1 MQVRR
6 ITING
11 RVFVLTDPVAAARML
26 TRIENAAAGAPT
38 WVTIPVRETHP
49 PKVLITPMVDC
60 FLEVLEIPDEDPE
73 VDGAAQFFSLDWPTD
88 V

>member
-26 TRIENAAAGAPT
+26 TRIEAAAAGAPA
-38 WVTIPVRETHP
+38 WVTVPVRGAHQ
-49 PKVLITPMVDC
+49 PKVLITPAVDC
-60 FLEVLEIPDEDPE
+60 LLEVLEVSDEAPE
-73 VDGAAQFFSLDWPTD
+73 ADGAAPCFSLDWPAEL
-88 V
+88 

>member
-26 TRIENAAAGAPT
+26 TRIEAAAAGPPS
-38 WVTIPVRETHP
+38 WVTIPVRAPHP
-49 PKVLITPMVDC
+49 PKVLITSMVDC
-60 FLEVLEIPDEDPE
+60 FLEVLEIPDDDPD

-88 V
+88 L

>member
-26 TRIENAAAGAPT
+26 TRIEAAASGAPA

-49 PKVLITPMVDC
+49 PKVLITSMVDC
-60 FLEVLEIPDEDPE
+60 FLEVLEIPDEDPD

-88 V
+88 I

>member
-11 RVFVLTDPVAAARML
+11 RSFVLTDPVAAAGML
-26 TRIENAAAGAPT
+26 TRIEAAAAGAPS
-38 WVTIPVRETHP
+38 WVTIPVRETHQ

-60 FLEVLEIPDEDPE
+60 FLEVLEIPDEDPD
-73 VDGAAQFFSLDWPTD
+73 VDGAAQFFSLDWPMD
-88 V
+88 L